1 MGEDRQTMKKKEL
14 EAIAQAAAKNIKTE
28 ADLNEFRQMLT
39 KITVETALNA
49 ELDDHLGFDK
59 HEQSNADN
67 SRNGYTSKTLQTEEG
82 QFELDTPRDR
92 AGSFEPQLVKKHQ
105 RRFTSMDDKILFLY
119 AQGMTTREIV
129 TTFKEMYDADVSAAL
144 ISKVTDAV
152 IEQVVEWQ
160 SRPLD
165 AIYPIVYLDCIV
177 VKIRQDRKVIN
188 KAVYPALGVN
198 MEGHKELLG
207 LWLSENE
214 GAKFWLNVLTELQ
227 NRGVKDILIACVDGL
242 KGFPDAISTAFPNTQ
257 IQLCIVHMVRNSV
270 KYVPWKDY
278 KPVTADLKRIYQ
290 AATEDEALLALD
302 QFSERWDDK
311 YPQISKSWRSHWHN
325 LNTLFGYPEDIRKAI
340 YTTNAIESLNSV
352 IRKAVKKRKLF
363 PTDDSAMKVIYLAIR
378 EASKKWTMPIRNW
391 KLALNRFMIEFEDRL
406 ADYI

>member
-1 MGEDRQTMKKKEL
+1 MKKEEL
-14 EAIAQAAAKNIKTE
+14 QAIAQAAAKNIKTE

-39 KITVETALNA
+39 KITVEAALNA
-49 ELDDHLGFDK
+49 EIDDHLGYSK
-59 HEQSNADN
+59 HEQSDTGN
-67 SRNGYTSKTLQTEEG
+67 SRNGHTSKTLKTEDG
-82 QFELDTPRDR
+82 QFELETPRDR
-92 AGSFEPQLVKKHQ
+92 AGSFEPKLVKKHQ

-129 TTFKEMYDADVSAAL
+129 TTFKEMYGADVSAAL

-165 AIYPIVYLDCIV
+165 PVYPIVYLDCIV
-177 VKIRQDRKVIN
+177 VKIRQDKKVIN
-188 KAVYPALGVN
+188 KAVYLALGVN
-198 MEGHKELLG
+198 LEGHKELLG

-242 KGFPDAISTAFPNTQ
+242 KGFPDAISTAFPETQ

-278 KPVTADLKRIYQ
+278 KPVTADLKQIYKS
-290 AATEDEALLALD
+290 ATEEEALLALD
-302 QFSERWDDK
+302 QFSERWDGK

-325 LNTLFGYPEDIRKAI
+325 INTLFGYPEDIRKAI

>member
-177 VKIRQDRKVIN
+177 VKIRQDKKVIN
-188 KAVYPALGVN
+188 KAVYLALGVN

-242 KGFPDAISTAFPNTQ
+242 KGFPDAISTAFPGTQ